1 MLKITGIVLMNAVL
15 AFSLPSH
22 CFAGKRIVGGQ
33 DADAREF
40 QYQVFLHGGGYT
52 CGGVLIA
59 DRFVLTAAHCGDY
72 MDMVIIGAHTLN
84 NKEECRETR
93 TVVRRVDYP
102 TYNNPTY
109 AQDIA
114 LLELDAPSEYTP
126 IKLFT
131 HQPDLENLEAAG
143 TMLTVSG
150 WGRLSDGGPAA
161 NVLQKAQ
168 VPVISNAE
176 CQAKY
181 PEETI
186 TDSMFCAAYPGGGV
200 DACQGD
206 SGGPIVGVDSLGDYY
221 LVGLVSW
228 GYGCARATR
237 PGVYTRV
244 STFHD
249 WVCENGVD
257 EVCGTHYGTNYW
269 VNYVWSFWL
278 NYYFMDNFSSLFI
291 RSSRAEISV
300 VELPSSF
307 QLPPGVVSHRT
318 AASASAEAAVTA
330 AIGRGRSRTRARGG
344 RAQSSSLP
352 QPEAE
357 LPEGHATALR
367 EYAKQAVKE
376 AKQSTRTMARTTT
389 DTTMATARAQRRR
402 ERS

>member
-1 MLKITGIVLMNAVL
+1 MNAVL
-15 AFSLPSH
+15 ALSLPAH
-22 CFAGKRIVGGQ
+22 CFSGKRIVGGQ
-33 DADAREF
+33 DAEAREF
-40 QYQVFLHGGGYT
+40 HYQVGLRGGGYM

-59 DRFVLTAAHCGDY
+59 DRFVLTAAHCGHF
-72 MDMVIIGAHTLN
+72 MTTVTIGAHTAFYQGQ
-84 NKEECRETR
+84 EECRETR

-102 TYNNPTY
+102 TYDNPRY

-131 HQPDLENLEAAG
+131 HQPDLANLEAVG

-150 WGRLSDGGPAA
+150 WGRLSDGGPTA

-181 PEETI
+181 PEESI
-186 TDSMFCAAYPGGGV
+186 TDSMFCAAYPDGGI
-200 DACQGD
+200 DACSGD

-228 GYGCARATR
+228 GYGCASATR
-237 PGVYTRV
+237 PGVYARV

-269 VNYVWSFWL
+269 INWVWNFWINYWSNFW
-278 NYYFMDNFSSLFI
+278 NNFISFFG
-291 RSSRAEISV
+291 RSSRAATPV
-300 VELPSSF
+300 VELPADF
-307 QLPPGVVSHRT
+307 ELPSGVVSYQT
-318 AASASAEAAVTA
+318 AAAASGKAAATAAV
-330 AIGRGRSRTRARGG
+330 RSRDRSRTRARGA
-344 RAQSSSLP
+344 RAQSTSLP
-352 QPEAE
+352 QPDTE
-357 LPEGHATALR
+357 LSELHATVLR

-376 AKQSTRTMARTTT
+376 ARQSTRTVARTTA
-389 DTTMATARAQRRR
+389 DTTMATARAQRRSS
-402 ERS
+402 ERN